1 MPLAQRLFGASADP
15 RLVAFGGSSFGGIC
29 ALAAAMRFSGRPE
42 AVGGLLVESPSLWV
56 AEGRFL
62 REVAAFRG
70 PWPRRLFVGMGSAE
84 FSGTRPPPAR
94 PEIDAYMVRGAD
106 DLVAALAPQPHLPLR
121 VQEYLAVGGDAGHT
135 RGPNPLGI
143 AGFLQPGALQV
154 SLYRRAQDANRRRLH
169 LQETQEG
176 QAGLL
181 SLAQDEALT
190 VRKSRT
196 NFIVANLRAVVADS
210 SGNRRLVLQQ

>member
-1 MPLAQRLFGASADP
+1 MPLAQRLFGASAD
-15 RLVAFGGSSFGGIC
+15 LVAFGGSSFGGIC

-106 DLVAALAPQPHLPLR
+106 DLVAALRAAGLGPERLQYCR
-121 VQEYLAVGGDAGHT
+121 EEGGRHHEGDWG
-135 RGPNPLGI
+135 
-143 AGFLQPGALQV
+143 
-154 SLYRRAQDANRRRLH
+154 RRLPRA
-169 LQETQEG
+169 LAFLGQGWRAAAAEG
-176 QAGLL
+176 
-181 SLAQDEALT
+181 AQ
-190 VRKSRT
+190 S
-196 NFIVANLRAVVADS
+196 
-210 SGNRRLVLQQ
+210 